1 MYCTVGGTTSIH
13 VLLKLRMAAFP
24 RLTDVTLDNVRPEPD
39 DGDDALLDDPL
50 ALERQRGA
58 RQADAVAAFSQER
71 PAHVSEET
79 HKLVCA
85 TMAGGAAL
93 GERRRLR
100 DAEVEKLRQR
110 RIEALK
116 HDAPLVPTAGD
127 ARAMLEA
134 VAEADVAT
142 PVLVHVFSRTYASRR
157 VDRAL
162 ALLAARQARR
172 PGDCRFVGACA
183 PAIVRLD
190 GDTIKSFPAF
200 GLEIDEARL
209 PALLVYRARALVRA
223 EFAADVA
230 DADAVEDLLDGCL

>member
-1 MYCTVGGTTSIH
+1 
-13 VLLKLRMAAFP
+13 
-24 RLTDVTLDNVRPEPD
+24 
-39 DGDDALLDDPL
+39 
-50 ALERQRGA
+50 
-58 RQADAVAAFSQER
+58 
-71 PAHVSEET
+71 
-79 HKLVCA
+79 
-85 TMAGGAAL
+85 MAGGAAL

-116 HDAPLVPTAGD
+116 HDASLVPTAGD

-142 PVLVHVFSRTYASRR
+142 PVLVHVFSRTDAAS
-157 VDRAL
+157 
-162 ALLAARQARR
+162 ARR
-172 PGDCRFVGACA
+172 PRARAARGAPGAASGRLPVRGRVRAGDRA
-183 PAIVRLD
+183 PRRGHDQKL
-190 GDTIKSFPAF
+190 PAF

-230 DADAVEDLLDGCL
+230 DADAVEDLLDGRL

>member
-1 MYCTVGGTTSIH
+1 MNEERRIIE
-13 VLLKLRMAAFP
+13 
-24 RLTDVTLDNVRPEPD
+24 RPD
-39 DGDDALLDDPL
+39 LLLDEEEHIKNAKVRMNTLKTPREL
-50 ALERQRGA
+50 NAVTREIEGTRRMIQSRTQEIA
-58 RQADAVAAFSQER
+58 RIS
-71 PAHVSEET
+71 
-79 HKLVCA
+79 
-85 TMAGGAAL
+85 
-93 GERRRLR
+93 
-100 DAEVEKLRQR
+100 
-110 RIEALK
+110 
-116 HDAPLVPTAGD
+116 
-127 ARAMLEA
+127 EA

-142 PVLVHVFSRTYASRR
+142 PVLVHVFSRTDASRR

>member
-1 MYCTVGGTTSIH
+1 
-13 VLLKLRMAAFP
+13 MAAFP

-50 ALERQRGA
+50 ALELQRGA

-71 PAHVSEET
+71 PAHVSGET

-142 PVLVHVFSRTYASRR
+142 PVLVHVFSRTDASRR

>member
-1 MYCTVGGTTSIH
+1 
-13 VLLKLRMAAFP
+13 MAAFP

-50 ALERQRGA
+50 ALELQRGA

-142 PVLVHVFSRTYASRR
+142 PVLVHVFSRTDASRR

-162 ALLAARQARR
+162 CLLYTSPSPRDKRQSRMPSSA
-172 PGDCRFVGACA
+172 
-183 PAIVRLD
+183 
-190 GDTIKSFPAF
+190 
-200 GLEIDEARL
+200 
-209 PALLVYRARALVRA
+209 
-223 EFAADVA
+223 
-230 DADAVEDLLDGCL
+230 

>member
-1 MYCTVGGTTSIH
+1 M
-13 VLLKLRMAAFP
+13 LKLRMAAFP

-50 ALERQRGA
+50 ALELQR
-58 RQADAVAAFSQER
+58 
-71 PAHVSEET
+71 
-79 HKLVCA
+79 
-85 TMAGGAAL
+85 GAAL

-142 PVLVHVFSRTYASRR
+142 PVLVHVFSRTDASRR

-230 DADAVEDLLDGCL
+230 DADAVEALLDGCL